1 MLPLML
7 DYTNMNTYLS
17 SWWYPQTA
25 DDRVIILLP
34 PSSCDG
40 WGISKIL
47 KHCPVVDMYL
57 PSSRWYRN
65 CSSRSNNIDSNPQT
79 TSPASPSSLFLKSSL
94 TTFLRAKVKYF
105 LKITHI
111 CCCYV
116 CICYYGGKTFQSD
129 KNMLLYSETRV
140 CSVLY
145 CIDEL
150 ALFTFFC
157 LLACTHCLKNI
168 KWTELYSSGVLKLA
182 MI

>member
-1 MLPLML
+1 MGEIGSQIRPTH
-7 DYTNMNTYLS
+7 TNFTLFVLLLAVAWHVAANARLHKYEYISLSLS

-25 DDRVIILLP
+25 AAEDRVIILLP

-79 TSPASPSSLFLKSSL
+79 TSPASPSSSLFLKSSL
-94 TTFLRAKVKYF
+94 TTTFLRAKVKYF

-111 CCCYV
+111 CCYV
-116 CICYYGGKTFQSD
+116 CMY
-129 KNMLLYSETRV
+129 LLLWRQNFPIRQKHAP
-140 CSVLY
+140 L
-145 CIDEL
+145 
-150 ALFTFFC
+150 
-157 LLACTHCLKNI
+157 
-168 KWTELYSSGVLKLA
+168 
-182 MI
+182 

>member
-129 KNMLLYSETRV
+129 KNMLLYSETLCV
-140 CSVLY
+140 VYTLLHWWTCSLY
-145 CIDEL
+145 
-150 ALFTFFC
+150 LF
-157 LLACTHCLKNI
+157 LLACLHTLLK
-168 KWTELYSSGVLKLA
+168 KHQVDWTL
-182 MI
+182 